1 MELYEI
7 KQLLKTKSI
16 YDIPMRVTFYARV
29 STESE
34 EQLNSLGNQVQY
46 YEEYIKANKNWTYVK
61 GYIDEGITGTSIRK
75 RENFNL
81 MINDAMSDK
90 FDYIISKELSRFA
103 RKTSDSLKYI
113 EKLSSKGVGV
123 FFQGNNLNTLDV
135 TNEVFLTIMAAMAQ
149 DESRKISERVK
160 FGHSQA
166 IKNGVV
172 EGNSRIFGYIKDSG
186 KLIIDEKQA
195 EMIRLVY
202 ELYSTGEYSLK
213 QIEDTLYDKGYRN
226 LNGNKIMHNT
236 LSNIISNPKYKGYY
250 CGNKVKVVDMF
261 TKKQKYMSSDDWV
274 MWKDETGQVVPAI
287 VSEEIWDKAN
297 NILKQRSNIVK
308 SHRTSFKR
316 NNLFTGKIICAE
328 HNVSYHLK
336 QTKCANGIVNPT
348 WVCSH
353 KIKYGAKTCNSFYLY
368 ESDLKEILRQVILSI
383 SGNIDDVCKNAINM
397 YSKILSKNTNNISI
411 DKLKQDLEKIEIKK
425 DKILE
430 YNLDGKITDDEF
442 IKRNNKFNDEML
454 EIQEQLN
461 ELSKAKNEINSIAD
475 KINSMKKIIKNIQAD
490 TKNFEISKEVIDIL
504 VDKIIVYNEDKN
516 VAKLEI
522 RLNTGA
528 VTESKITNTRL
539 RSGNIIKNILPER
552 NIKII
557 KKEMTAIG
565 HTQTYT
571 LKYNISI

>member
-1 MELYEI
+1 MELYKIRE
-7 KQLLKTKSI
+7 LLKTKSI

-29 STESE
+29 STENE
-34 EQLNSLGNQVQY
+34 EQLNSLSNQIQY
-46 YEEYIKANKNWTYVK
+46 YENYIKSNKNWTYVK
-61 GYIDEGITGTSIRK
+61 GYVDEGITGTSTRK

-81 MINDAMSDK
+81 MIEDAMNDK

-113 EKLSSKGVGV
+113 EQLSNKGVGV

-172 EGNSRIFGYIKDSG
+172 EGNSRIFGYIKDNG

-195 EMIRLVY
+195 EMVRLVFD
-202 ELYSTGEYSLK
+202 LYSTGEYSLK
-213 QIEDTLYDKGYRN
+213 QIENILYDKGYRN

-236 LSNIISNPKYKGYY
+236 LSNMISNPKYKGYY

-261 TKKQKYMSSDDWV
+261 SKKQKFLDKDKWV
-274 MWKDETGQVVPAI
+274 MWKDETGQTVPAI

-297 NILKQRSNIVK
+297 DILNYRSKIVK
-308 SHRTSFKR
+308 SRKTSLKR

-336 QTKCANGIVNPT
+336 QTKCANGVFNPT
-348 WVCSH
+348 WICSH
-353 KIKYGAKTCNSFYLY
+353 KIKYGAKTCKAFYLY
-368 ESDLKEILRQVILSI
+368 ESDLKKIIRRVIVSI
-383 SGNIDDVCKNAINM
+383 SDNIDEVCKNAIAM
-397 YSKILSKNTNNISI
+397 YSKILSKNTTNVSI
-411 DKLKQDLEKIEIKK
+411 NKLKQDIEKIEMKK

-442 IKRNNKFNDEML
+442 IKRNNKFNDEIN
-454 EIQEQLN
+454 EIQQQIKK
-461 ELSKAKNEINSIAD
+461 LSETKDEINSAVE
-475 KINSMKKIIKNIQAD
+475 KINSIKKIFKRIQIN
-490 TKNFEISKEVIDIL
+490 TENFEINKKVVDTLI
-504 VDKIIVYNEDKN
+504 DKIIVYNEDKN
-516 VAKLEI
+516 VARLEI
-522 RLNTGA
+522 RLNTGTIA
-528 VTESKITNTRL
+528 QEKIINNRG
-539 RSGNIIKNILPER
+539 RSGNIIKKMIEQYAE
-552 NIKII
+552 K
-557 KKEMTAIG
+557 
-565 HTQTYT
+565 
-571 LKYNISI
+571 